1 MNIGK
6 QVLPGVTGFPEVE
19 NQGKWMP
26 AALIG
31 LYFLIIWLPPD
42 LMPVHAIRWY
52 MALGVAALVFL
63 LEKRMVDRRAAGLFF
78 VVLGLNFFGAV
89 LSLWRAPDF
98 SLALRNTVAFAINIV
113 FYLLLIPVM
122 STRLARKVLLAVLV
136 GASLLWVIIINQLIQ
151 SYGTLGYGTFPEVTG
166 ADKNAI
172 GYRLTLGSIILLY
185 LVAFWKSPKQ
195 LPPSMVFLIRLIMGL
210 GGLYFIYSVSL
221 IYARSALVMALLGV
235 GIILL
240 RLFISSP
247 KKSRILRIGAATL
260 IVSLSVIWFLPKVL
274 SISPSWY
281 RMSNDL
287 QTEGVFAFTI
297 RLTLLG
303 KGLYLIRQNPFL
315 GVGIGGSKASIS
327 SFEANFPHY
336 FIHNTYISEW
346 AEKGLLGILG
356 YLIWFI
362 LYLKF
367 IRKNFLDLPVTD
379 QIWLL
384 LIFLVFFN
392 LNFLDINSTAYLMFI
407 IFIGIYAEQ
416 YKTD

>member
-1 MNIGK
+1 
-6 QVLPGVTGFPEVE
+6 
-19 NQGKWMP
+19 
-26 AALIG
+26 
-31 LYFLIIWLPPD
+31 
-42 LMPVHAIRWY
+42 
-52 MALGVAALVFL
+52 
-63 LEKRMVDRRAAGLFF
+63 
-78 VVLGLNFFGAV
+78 
-89 LSLWRAPDF
+89 
-98 SLALRNTVAFAINIV
+98 
-113 FYLLLIPVM
+113 
-122 STRLARKVLLAVLV
+122 
-136 GASLLWVIIINQLIQ
+136 
-151 SYGTLGYGTFPEVTG
+151 
-166 ADKNAI
+166 
-172 GYRLTLGSIILLY
+172 
-185 LVAFWKSPKQ
+185 
-195 LPPSMVFLIRLIMGL
+195 
-210 GGLYFIYSVSL
+210 
-221 IYARSALVMALLGV
+221 
-235 GIILL
+235 
-240 RLFISSP
+240 
-247 KKSRILRIGAATL
+247 
-260 IVSLSVIWFLPKVL
+260 
-274 SISPSWY
+274 
-281 RMSNDL
+281 MSNDL

-327 SFEANFPHY
+327 SFEANFPHH

-367 IRKNFLDLPVTD
+367 IRKYFLDLPVTD